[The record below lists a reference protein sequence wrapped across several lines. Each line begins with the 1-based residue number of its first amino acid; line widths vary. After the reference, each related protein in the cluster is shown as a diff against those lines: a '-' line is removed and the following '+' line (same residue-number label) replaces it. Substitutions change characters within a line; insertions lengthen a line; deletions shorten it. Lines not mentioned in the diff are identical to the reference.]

1 VPLLIGGATTSKMHT
16 AVRIEPHYKN
26 NATVYVTD
34 ASRAVVVVKDLMHEE
49 NSGEYKADI
58 RAEYSRLR
66 SEYFDGQKDRNFVSL
81 AKARARK
88 LKTQWA
94 DQRIVQPSFL
104 GTKVFRNFDL

>member
-1 VPLLIGGATTSKMHT
+1 MHT

-34 ASRAVVVVKDLMHEE
+34 ASRAVVVVKDLKHEE

-66 SEYFDGQKDRNFVSL
+66 SEYLDGQKDRNFVSL

-104 GTKVFRNFDL
+104 GTKVFKNFDL